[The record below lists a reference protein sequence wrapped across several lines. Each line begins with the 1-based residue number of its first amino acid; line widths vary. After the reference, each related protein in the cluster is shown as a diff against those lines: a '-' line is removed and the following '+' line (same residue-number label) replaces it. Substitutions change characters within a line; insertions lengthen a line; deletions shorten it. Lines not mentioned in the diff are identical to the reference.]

1 LTAFFVFAQL
11 QKSLNKK
18 TFSLLN
24 PASKVVITYGL
35 NDKKEL
41 DEKVVG
47 INYVSLIIRLFF
59 LEFCFN
65 RSAENRLAYC
75 YSRIWARFSPTGKK
89 KIINRRLYIL

>member
-1 LTAFFVFAQL
+1 LLLIWHFFYLTAFFVFTKI

-18 TFSLLN
+18 IFTPFD
-24 PASKVVITYGL
+24 PASKTAIAYGL

-41 DEKVVG
+41 DERVAG
-47 INYVSLIIRLFF
+47 INYVSLISLSF

-75 YSRIWARFSPTGKK
+75 YP
-89 KIINRRLYIL
+89 